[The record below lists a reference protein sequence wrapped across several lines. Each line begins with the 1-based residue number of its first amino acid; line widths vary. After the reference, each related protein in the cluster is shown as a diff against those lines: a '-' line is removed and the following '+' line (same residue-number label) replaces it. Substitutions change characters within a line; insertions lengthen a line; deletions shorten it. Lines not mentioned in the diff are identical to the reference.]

1 MEHYSY
7 MDLFQYACG
16 KRGGK
21 YAFCAENEEDFLRLK
36 GTLRQAVSEKLGLH
50 VITGL
55 AGPEDAAGAGR
66 RDALGY
72 AKTHGL
78 RGRAGLCGRRK
89 DRLRRFFR
97 RRTGLHVACGHG

>member
-7 MDLFQYACG
+7 MDFFNMPVEKG
-16 KRGGK
+16 
-21 YAFCAENEEDFLRLK
+21 AEICIFVRKNEEDFLRLK
-36 GTLRQAVSEKLGLH
+36 GTLRQAVSEKLGC
-50 VITGL
+50 TSSQSWRGL
-55 AGPEDAAGAGR
+55 KTRQERAGVMLWDMQRP
-66 RDALGY
+66 
-72 AKTHGL
+72 HGL